1 MYSMRGTTGQ
11 FSRVCRSKKKVQ
23 SIAEDDSAHFTGQV
37 SVINQVTQG
46 DFLIEL
52 KVDKTVVQFDLDIC
66 AGVAVVG
73 DKCAKG
79 KVLKKPDLALD
90 DVGRKSPER
99 PGVFYATLHAPNGKT
114 CCEKIYVV
122 KEKPKALF
130 EKPAIS
136 ALGLTEKGFRATPNP

>member
-1 MYSMRGTTGQ
+1 M
-11 FSRVCRSKKKVQ
+11 
-23 SIAEDDSAHFTGQV
+23 GQV
-37 SVINQVTQG
+37 SVINQATQG

-99 PGVFYATLHAPNGKT
+99 PGIFL
-114 CCEKIYVV
+114 
-122 KEKPKALF
+122 
-130 EKPAIS
+130 
-136 ALGLTEKGFRATPNP
+136 RNPPCAERQDLL